1 MIDPHKYPVYIFTN
15 QLHISHIF
23 ISHESAQVTLL
34 GCYGDLL
41 EGKMATICFETDFAS
56 LNDLLAE
63 PSAAADDVINR
74 ISNCLVNPSDDVSVI
89 DLCDEG
95 GVFFSEHLFAL
106 QLMDEDEDR
115 MIKEEEWTYHLVSCI
130 TRQGIFPGFD
140 DFVMPQKGRERLE
153 YLNSLLTIQ
162 YVFYLTYKQKMEHPE
177 AAIYSNLVDP
187 LYFQLAKTMYEL
199 QTTGKTKHDPFN

>member
-23 ISHESAQVTLL
+23 ISHETEQVTLI
-34 GCYGDLL
+34 GCYGDLV
-41 EGKMATICFETDFAS
+41 EGGMATICFETDFAS

-74 ISNCLVNPSDDVSVI
+74 ISNCLVNPSDDVTVI
-89 DLCDEG
+89 DICDEG
-95 GVFFSEHLFAL
+95 GVCFTEHLFAL
-106 QLMDEDEDR
+106 HLIDEDEDR
-115 MIKEEEWTYHLVSCI
+115 MIKEEKWTYRLEGRI
-130 TRQGIFPGFD
+130 TREGIFPGFD
-140 DFVMPQKGRERLE
+140 DFVMPQKGRERLK

-162 YVFYLTYKQKMEHPE
+162 YVFYLTYRQKMEHPA
-177 AAIYSNLVDP
+177 AAICSNLTDP

-199 QTTGKTKHDPFN
+199 QTTGQTN